1 MGFVMDTLYLLKRH
15 TLATV
20 RIPIWVFMSLVSPL
34 VWLVLYGQ
42 LFKRIVELPG
52 FETNSYIQF
61 LTPGVIVM
69 LALFNAAWGGMGTLQ
84 DLTDGVIDRL
94 LVTPVSRAALIAS
107 RVLHTALTVAVQATI
122 ILLVGLVMGA
132 RVPGGVLGVL
142 TMLGVAAL
150 LAGGIAAISNGLA
163 LITRREETLI
173 AVVNFFA
180 TPLVFLSSA
189 FIATALMPGWI
200 RAIARANPVN
210 WAVQGARY
218 AMLGSDWGAVAS
230 YGLLLGAFAVLG
242 VLFAT
247 QAFRA
252 YRRST

>member
-34 VWLVLYGQ
+34 IWLVLYGQ
-42 LFKRIVELPG
+42 LFRRIVELPG
-52 FETNSYIQF
+52 FGSGSYIQF
-61 LTPGVIVM
+61 LTPGVVVM
-69 LALFNAAWGGMGTLQ
+69 LALFSAAWGGMGTLQ
-84 DLTDGVIDRL
+84 DLTDGVMDRM

-107 RVLHTALTVAVQATI
+107 RVLHTALTVAVQAAI
-122 ILLVGLVMGA
+122 ILVVGLVMGA
-132 RVPGGVLGVL
+132 RVPGGILGAVSVLGVS
-142 TMLGVAAL
+142 AL
-150 LAGGIAAISNGLA
+150 LAAGISALSNGLA

-210 WAVQGARY
+210 WAVQGARN
-218 AMLGSDWGAVAS
+218 AMEGADWGAVAS
-230 YGLLLGAFAVLG
+230 YGLLLTAFTIAC

-247 QAFRA
+247 QAFRL
-252 YRRST
+252 YRRAM